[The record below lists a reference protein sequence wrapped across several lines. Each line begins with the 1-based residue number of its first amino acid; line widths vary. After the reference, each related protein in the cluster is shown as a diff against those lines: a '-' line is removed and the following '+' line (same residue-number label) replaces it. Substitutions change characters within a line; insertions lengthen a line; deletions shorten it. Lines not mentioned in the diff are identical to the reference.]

1 MISQLKKCEL
11 REEVGVVYYTNYSVE
26 DCIGLLS
33 RKNVYDV
40 FEYSFE
46 MKTESVGEIAFERC
60 NKHLW
65 HGGRSVYQIEF
76 RRNENTVIN
85 IEFLMEGIFL
95 PFSTISPAWI
105 TEFMEQK
112 LDATGCGEGLKI

>member
-1 MISQLKKCEL
+1 MLMVRVLNEGAGM
-11 REEVGVVYYTNYSVE
+11 VFYTNYSVE

-46 MKTESVGEIAFERC
+46 MKTQSSGEIAFNRC

-65 HGGRSVYQIEF
+65 HGGRSFYQIEF
-76 RRNENTVIN
+76 GRDKCTVIN
-85 IEFLMEGIFL
+85 IEFIREGVFL
-95 PFSTISPAWI
+95 PFSTLNPAWI
-105 TEFMEQK
+105 AEFMEQK
-112 LDATGCGEGLKI
+112 LDAKNACPA

>member
-1 MISQLKKCEL
+1 MISQLRQCVFRK
-11 REEVGVVYYTNYSVE
+11 EEVGVVYYTNYSVE
-26 DCIGLLS
+26 YCIGLLS

-46 MKTESVGEIAFERC
+46 IKMESVGEIAFERC

-95 PFSTISPAWI
+95 PFSTISPTWI

-112 LDATGCGEGLKI
+112 LDATGCGGA